1 MIAEHL
7 TLLTMLFLS
16 SSGVTLP
23 KEVNLINLAGLCLC
37 PVIMLLART
46 SYKRMD
52 AEDKNRDNDP
62 GVN

>member
-16 SSGVTLP
+16 SSGVTTP
-23 KEVNLINLAGLCLC
+23 KEVSLINLAGLCLC
-37 PVIMLLART
+37 PAILLLART

-52 AEDKNRDNDP
+52 AEEKNRDT